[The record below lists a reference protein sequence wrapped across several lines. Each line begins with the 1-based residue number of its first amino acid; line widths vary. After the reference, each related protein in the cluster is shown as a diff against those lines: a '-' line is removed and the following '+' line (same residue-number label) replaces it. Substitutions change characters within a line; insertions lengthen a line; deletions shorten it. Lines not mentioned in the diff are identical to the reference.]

1 MRRYAELGIPHYWV
15 LDPDAERLECLRLE
29 ASAYQLVAAA
39 SPPETLHHP
48 EWPDLGIDLAKLW
61 RSPFGR

>member
-1 MRRYAELGIPHYWV
+1 V

-29 ASAYQLVAAA
+29 ASVYQLVAAA

-48 EWPDLGIDLAKLW
+48 DWPDLGIDLAALW